1 MKKYWMLIGLTAM
14 LMTAC
19 GPKEP
24 PMSATPPQAQ
34 PAAAAP
40 DTTQQAA
47 QPADTAQ
54 AAAPAAQPVKVK
66 KAVSRTGMPAGPY
79 TIQVAAWETRESA
92 EKLAAFYSRN
102 GFEARVENADLN
114 NGRWYRVR
122 VGNYPSYAEA
132 ETAAA
137 EIREKYKSDVW
148 LVKL

>member
-14 LMTAC
+14 LVTAC
-19 GPKEP
+19 GKNEP
-24 PMSATPPQAQ
+24 RMTATPPQTQ

-47 QPADTAQ
+47 PADTVQ
-54 AAAPAAQPVKVK
+54 AAAPATTPVKVK
-66 KAVSRTGMPAGPY
+66 KSTPRSGMPAGAY

-92 EKLAAFYSRN
+92 QKLADFYSRN
-102 GFEARVENADLN
+102 GFEARVENADLE

-122 VGNYPSYAEA
+122 VGNYPNYTEA
-132 ETAAA
+132 ESAA
-137 EIREKYKSDVW
+137 EKIREKFKSDIW